1 MNLDQ
6 QIADVERQIMMY
18 GMPDMYGVDAEI
30 ANAGDYAKGLANHLV
45 RNRPDVNAQLLEA
58 AKELIE
64 KTNAFLSQWTGM
76 PAPRGYMDLRK
87 EEADLHA
94 AVTQAER
101 GDGVVE

>member
-1 MNLDQ
+1 MISFL
-6 QIADVERQIMMY
+6 DVEQGCVCCGTTRNKELAQRW
-18 GMPDMYGVDAEI
+18 
-30 ANAGDYAKGLANHLV
+30 ANHLV